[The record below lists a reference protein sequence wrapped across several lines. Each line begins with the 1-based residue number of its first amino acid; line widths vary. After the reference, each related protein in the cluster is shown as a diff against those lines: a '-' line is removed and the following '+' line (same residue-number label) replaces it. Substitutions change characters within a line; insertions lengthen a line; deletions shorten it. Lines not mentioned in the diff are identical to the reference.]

1 MVLMTKSY
9 FLIAFNCKYE
19 TFEGNK
25 QQNLFIIWGGGGG
38 GAGLVVL
45 LVWCEYDFD
54 VIVRVEYD
62 NIYNVCV
69 VKLGWCS

>member
-1 MVLMTKSY
+1 MRLLRETNNKI
-9 FLIAFNCKYE
+9 FLSF
-19 TFEGNK
+19 
-25 QQNLFIIWGGGGG
+25 LGGGV
-38 GAGLVVL
+38 VVL
-45 LVWCEYDFD
+45 FGWCEYDFD

>member
-25 QQNLFIIWGGGGG
+25 QQNLFIIFRGVGGGGV
-38 GAGLVVL
+38 VVL
-45 LVWCEYDFD
+45 LGLCEYDFD

-62 NIYNVCV
+62 NIYNLCV

>member
-25 QQNLFIIWGGGGG
+25 QQNLFIIFRGVGGGV
-38 GAGLVVL
+38 VVL
-45 LVWCEYDFD
+45 LGLCEYDFD